1 MNFSTDYFVEVFPK
15 ILKGL
20 NVTFTM
26 TFFSFIISLII
37 GTVIALIYKYK
48 TKILYQISIV
58 YVSFFRGTPVIAQL
72 FFIYFGLPNFIAP
85 LKNMNAYTAATLT
98 IGLNM
103 SAYVSETIRAS
114 VAAVDK
120 GQIEAGLSIG
130 MTYYQVVNK
139 IILPQAA
146 RIAVPPLTN
155 NLIMTLKGTAV
166 AFTIGVTEVMGKAK
180 IESSDS
186 YRFFECYAVA
196 MIIYWVIVI
205 ILTYAQ
211 KILEEKLNKGY

>member
-1 MNFSTDYFVEVFPK
+1 MNFSRSYFLEVFPK

-20 NVTFTM
+20 DVTFTM
-26 TFFSFIISLII
+26 TFFSFIISLILGI
-37 GTVIALIYKYK
+37 VITLIYKYK
-48 TKILYQISIV
+48 IKILYQMALV

-72 FFIYFGLPNFIAP
+72 FFMYFGLPNFITP
-85 LKNMNAYTAATLT
+85 LRNMNAYMAATLT

-103 SAYVSETIRAS
+103 SAYVAETIRGS

-130 MTYYQVVNK
+130 MTYYQIVNK
-139 IILPQAA
+139 IVIPQAA
-146 RIAVPPLTN
+146 RIAIPPLTN

-166 AFTIGVTEVMGKAK
+166 AFTIGVTEIMGKAK
-180 IESSDS
+180 IEASDS

-196 MIIYWVIVI
+196 MIIYWVIVV
-205 ILTYAQ
+205 ILTYIQ
-211 KILEEKLNKGY
+211 KILEEKMNKGY

>member
-37 GTVIALIYKYK
+37 GIVIALIYKYK

>member
-26 TFFSFIISLII
+26 TFFSFIISLIMGI
-37 GTVIALIYKYK
+37 VIALIYKYK